1 MNYRDDLYI
10 QKKFV
15 DRCKVYQNLSQIQN
29 GRLRD
34 GLAIL
39 LSEDPNQRAN
49 IYQYWD
55 IRCDKQYKLNKVN
68 VAPQNIQLQNSQV
81 QIIQNN
87 GHQQLFPLRNQIIQ
101 IQNNNK
107 VQFLNTSN
115 VSQTRY
121 NYGIPAKLTNNNLS
135 GSQFWRPESSAVTQ
149 TSPVHFNNANMPI
162 SNVSNNVIKNVNI
175 NMKSSQIEIVPPL
188 ARQFSKPL

>member
-1 MNYRDDLYI
+1 MNYRDDLYF

-15 DRCKVYQNLSQIQN
+15 DRSKVYQNLSQIQN

-68 VAPQNIQLQNSQV
+68 VAP
-81 QIIQNN
+81 
-87 GHQQLFPLRNQIIQ
+87 
-101 IQNNNK
+101 
-107 VQFLNTSN
+107 
-115 VSQTRY
+115 
-121 NYGIPAKLTNNNLS
+121 
-135 GSQFWRPESSAVTQ
+135 
-149 TSPVHFNNANMPI
+149 
-162 SNVSNNVIKNVNI
+162 
-175 NMKSSQIEIVPPL
+175 
-188 ARQFSKPL
+188 